1 MIKGQ
6 WLKYKTVECYK
17 LCGPDTEAIKK
28 NGKEKSKLMMQIPD
42 CCILYKNDLVFLLEQ
57 VTKALVLTVLFLM
70 IEPGEGTF
78 W

>member
-1 MIKGQ
+1 
-6 WLKYKTVECYK
+6 
-17 LCGPDTEAIKK
+17 
-28 NGKEKSKLMMQIPD
+28 MQIAD